1 MLSFKKAGTNDI
13 PLIRELTFQIW
24 PVAYQSILSPKQMEY
39 MLEMMYSVPSLEQQI
54 TILKHRFIIGYN
66 GEKPVAF
73 ASYSPQLPEEGIYR
87 LHKIYIL
94 PAIQGKGAGK
104 AMINHIISDISQNGG
119 KVLELN
125 VNRFNNAKS
134 FYEKM
139 GFAIYRTEDNDIGNG
154 YFMNDYVM
162 RKLL

>member
-24 PVAYQSILSPKQMEY
+24 PVTYKSILSPQQMEY
-39 MLEMMYSVPSLEQQI
+39 MLERMYSVPSLEHQMR
-54 TILKHRFIIGYN
+54 TLEHRFIIGCYM
-66 GEKPVAF
+66 EEPAAF
-73 ASYSPQLPEEGIYR
+73 ASYSPQSREAGIYR

-94 PAIQGKGAGK
+94 PSMQGKGAGREI
-104 AMINHIISDISQNGG
+104 INHITDEILQDGATI
-119 KVLELN
+119 LELN

-139 GFAIYRTEDNDIGNG
+139 GFEVYRTEDKDIGNG

-162 RKLL
+162 RRQL